1 VSAVKF
7 VIHQMWSGELEED
20 SIIPFVPFLRRQ
32 AQLSLAHYADS
43 LVLNG
48 DTTNAGT
55 GNINLDDADPAD
67 TKHYLAFDGIRHA
80 GLVDNTNNK
89 KDAAGA
95 ITADLLK
102 GQQTRMI
109 DTTYLVDWG
118 HPTSPDDL
126 VYVCDPTT
134 SDAIA
139 LLDEVLTVDKFG
151 QNATILTGEVGSL
164 FNHPIIVSMAMPLTE
179 ADGKVSTTGS
189 NNTKGQ
195 VVAFNRRAFKVGWR
209 RRVKVETERIPA
221 TDQTRLVYSLRMG
234 FGRFSSTGAVGG
246 IEAADALYDI
256 TV

>member
-1 VSAVKF
+1 
-7 VIHQMWSGELEED
+7 
-20 SIIPFVPFLRRQ
+20 
-32 AQLSLAHYADS
+32 
-43 LVLNG
+43 
-48 DTTNAGT
+48 
-55 GNINLDDADPAD
+55 
-67 TKHYLAFDGIRHA
+67 
-80 GLVDNTNNK
+80 
-89 KDAAGA
+89 
-95 ITADLLK
+95 
-102 GQQTRMI
+102 
-109 DTTYLVDWG
+109 
-118 HPTSPDDL
+118 
-126 VYVCDPTT
+126 
-134 SDAIA
+134 
-139 LLDEVLTVDKFG
+139 VDKFG